1 MLSFFRK
8 ARVETPALSVV
19 APVGLDRT
27 AEAPQHAVPAMSAP
41 AADPA
46 DPETLRLPGRLSAA
60 ASSAGTSIGWLTHD
74 SAQVA
79 DQARLIAAAS
89 EELAAST
96 SEIAARSQTAAET
109 AERARGGIAVCAGDM
124 RRAGERM
131 QEIQAGTSEI
141 GGRLDGFAAA
151 ARRIEEMASA
161 IASISAQTN
170 LLALNATIEAA
181 RAGEA
186 GRGFA
191 VVAGEVKALS
201 GQTARATDEIRARLS
216 ALQTELS
223 AMHAA
228 VDHSRA
234 AVAAG
239 SEVMDRVN
247 ARVEA
252 ESAAVAEAASEMRAL
267 AEVMDQQIA
276 ATGEIASNVGRIAAG
291 TEKSRSEIKEA
302 IGQLEALEAMS
313 RTLLDR
319 LDGDPLVVALARL
332 PADCAAWKRRLASVL
347 VGAVPHTG
355 MMAIVADPILPANVR
370 AGVASAAAQ
379 AAALCAGV
387 KVQDWD
393 AATVAFQAFD
403 AATATT
409 LAAASA
415 ADTALAA

>member
-1 MLSFFRK
+1 MLSYFRK
-8 ARVETPALSVV
+8 ARTERPALSVV
-19 APVGLDRT
+19 APASVAPAVLDRV
-27 AEAPQHAVPAMSAP
+27 ADEAPAP
-41 AADPA
+41 VAPPA

-96 SEIAARSQTAAET
+96 SEIAARSQTSAET
-109 AERARGGIAVCAGDM
+109 AERAREGIVVCAADM
-124 RRAGERM
+124 RQAGERM
-131 QEIQAGTSEI
+131 QEIQVGTSEI
-141 GGRLDGFAAA
+141 GGRLEGFAAA
-151 ARRIEEMASA
+151 ARRIEEMATA

-170 LLALNATIEAA
+170 LSALNATIEAA

-228 VDHSRA
+228 VGHSRA

-239 SEVMDRVN
+239 SEVMDRAN

-252 ESAAVAEAASEMRAL
+252 ESAAVAEAASEMRAM
-267 AEVMDQQIA
+267 AEVMEQQIL
-276 ATGEIASNVGRIAAG
+276 ATGEIATNVGRIAAG
-291 TEKSRSEIKEA
+291 TEKSRGEIQDA
-302 IGQLEALEAMS
+302 IGQLEALEALS

-319 LDGDPLVVALARL
+319 MDGDPLTLALARL

-347 VGAVPHTG
+347 IGAVPHTG
-355 MMAIVADPILPANVR
+355 MMTITVDPILPAGVR
-370 AGVASAAAQ
+370 AGVADAAAR

-387 KVQDWD
+387 KAQDWT
-393 AATVAFQAFD
+393 AATAAFQAFE
-403 AATATT
+403 AATATA
-409 LAAASA
+409 LAAASVADA
-415 ADTALAA
+415 AVLAA

>member
-8 ARVETPALSVV
+8 ARTETPAPSVV
-19 APVGLDRT
+19 APSGLDT
-27 AEAPQHAVPAMSAP
+27 IAEAPAQAVPAVAAP
-41 AADPA
+41 VAPV
-46 DPETLRLPGRLSAA
+46 DPEALRLPGRLSAA

-74 SAQVA
+74 STQGA

-96 SEIAARSQTAAET
+96 SEIAARSQTSAET
-109 AERARGGIAVCAGDM
+109 AERAREGIVVCAADM

-131 QEIQAGTSEI
+131 QEIQVGTSEI
-141 GGRLDGFAAA
+141 GGRLDGFAEA

-228 VDHSRA
+228 VGQSRA

-239 SEVMDRVN
+239 SEAMDRAN

-267 AEVMDQQIA
+267 AEVMDQQIV
-276 ATGEIASNVGRIAAG
+276 ATGEIATNVGHIAAG
-291 TEKSRSEIKEA
+291 TEKSRGEIKDA
-302 IGQLEALEAMS
+302 IGQLETLEAMS

-319 LDGDPLVVALARL
+319 MEGDPLALALARL
-332 PADCAAWKRRLASVL
+332 PADCAAWKRRLAGVL

-355 MMAIVADPILPANVR
+355 MMTIAADPILPPHVR
-370 AGVASAAAQ
+370 AGIADAAAR

-387 KVQDWD
+387 KAQDWD
-393 AATVAFQAFD
+393 AATTAFQAFD
-403 AATATT
+403 AATAAV

-415 ADTALAA
+415 ADAALAA

>member
-8 ARVETPALSVV
+8 ARIETPALSVV
-19 APVGLDRT
+19 APGGLDCT
-27 AEAPQHAVPAMSAP
+27 AEAPEQAIKPVSVP
-41 AADPA
+41 PA
-46 DPETLRLPGRLSAA
+46 DPEALRLPGRLSAA

-96 SEIAARSQTAAET
+96 SEIAARSQTSAET
-109 AERARGGIAVCAGDM
+109 AERAREGIAICAGDM

-151 ARRIEEMASA
+151 ARRIEEMATA

-228 VDHSRA
+228 VGHSRA

-239 SEVMDRVN
+239 SEVMDRAN

-267 AEVMDQQIA
+267 AEVMEQQIA

-291 TEKSRSEIKEA
+291 TEKSRGEIKDA
-302 IGQLEALEAMS
+302 IGELEALEAMS

-319 LDGDPLVVALARL
+319 LDGDPLAVALARL

-347 VGAVPHTG
+347 VGVVPHTG

-370 AGVASAAAQ
+370 AGVIAAAAQ

-409 LAAASA
+409 LAAAAA
-415 ADTALAA
+415 ADAAVLAA